1 MLAESASRGRRAA
14 LVGDPGVVVAA
25 PATLI
30 GVPHWAQNRALE
42 ELSSAP
48 HDGQPPGSCAP
59 HSEQNFAWGPFS
71 TLHARQRT
79 PT

>member
-1 MLAESASRGRRAA
+1 MLAESASMVERAA
-14 LVGDPGVVVAA
+14 PSGDPGAVAGA
-25 PATLI
+25 LAALI

-42 ELSSAP
+42 LNWAP